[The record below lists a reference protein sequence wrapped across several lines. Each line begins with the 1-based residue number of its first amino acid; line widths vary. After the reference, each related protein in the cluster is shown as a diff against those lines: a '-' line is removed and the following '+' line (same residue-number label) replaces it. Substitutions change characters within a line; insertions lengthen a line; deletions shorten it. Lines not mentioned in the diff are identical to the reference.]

1 MLLSKKLP
9 GTRPGKL
16 NREALRLGD
25 VGSEDP
31 IRASRPNSTYQILEK
46 SLYSMGTHFR
56 SLLGP
61 WPKTHSKRPT
71 APHMRPTG
79 GFVCL
84 PF

>member
-31 IRASRPNSTYQILEK
+31 IRASRPNSL
-46 SLYSMGTHFR
+46 
-56 SLLGP
+56 
-61 WPKTHSKRPT
+61 
-71 APHMRPTG
+71 
-79 GFVCL
+79 
-84 PF
+84 